1 MSQSPEIS
9 DSSNSRKRKRGNESS
24 SKKRK
29 RTRSAQEDI
38 YEDVD
43 ESKHLNLAFA
53 KLDPNLLADH
63 VAKKQRRFDPDATTL
78 ELEERRLPGNH
89 LLSQG
94 NTLLYVTK

>member
-9 DSSNSRKRKRGNESS
+9 DDFNSRKRKRGNESS

-29 RTRSAQEDI
+29 RTRPSQEEI

-63 VAKKQRRFDPDATTL
+63 VAKKQRRFDSDATNL

-89 LLSQG
+89 LH
-94 NTLLYVTK
+94 